1 MEFWKNRA
9 GIYVYRFQ
17 KGGPGNR
24 RQRSTGE
31 RDRAKGWKIATK
43 ALQDAKV
50 RLRGQEPVCS
60 VDQLIG
66 IWLRENP
73 APQKSLHYIRSIQA
87 LRRLHLFNLATI
99 PVDMVTT
106 QDMRTARSAYL
117 AAGHNKASANH
128 WLRLLK
134 MLFRY
139 AWKELKMI
147 DAMPWEMSRMR
158 AQAPVRPILPPSK
171 TKAWFEA
178 VDSHGR
184 PEVSLAVR
192 LMWGAGLRESEALG
206 ARWEW
211 LDLEEGTYTP
221 GEAKNDKAQPIPLR
235 RALKDYLR
243 PRAKGRG
250 LMIAKPDGTRWAPG
264 LCRTIMK
271 KANAACETEGISPHR
286 LRGTFCTL
294 LMRKLP
300 PKEVQ
305 ELMRHGA
312 LTTTLIY
319 QAKDMTLVSAAMDKM
334 DEEAG
339 F

>member
-1 MEFWKNRA
+1 MEFWKNAA
-9 GIYVYRFQ
+9 GIWVYRFQ
-17 KGGPGNR
+17 KGGKKNR

-31 RDRAKGWKIATK
+31 RDRAAGWKIATRAMK
-43 ALQDAKV
+43 EAKV
-50 RLRGQEPVCS
+50 RLRGEEPVCS
-60 VDQLIG
+60 VDHLISL
-66 IWLRENP
+66 WLRDNP
-73 APQKSLHYIRSIQA
+73 EPQKSSAYIRSIETF
-87 LRRLHLFNLATI
+87 RRLHLFELAQM

-106 QDMRTARSAYL
+106 QDVRKARSAYL
-117 AAGHNKASANH
+117 EARHGKASANH

-139 AWKELKMI
+139 AWKELKMLE
-147 DAMPWEMSRMR
+147 AMPWELPRLK
-158 AQAPVRPILPPSK
+158 AQAPVRPILPPGK

-192 LMWGAGLRESEALG
+192 LMWGAGLREAEALG

-221 GEAKNDKAQPIPLR
+221 GEAKNRQAQPIPLR

-243 PRAKGRG
+243 PRAKAKG
-250 LMIAKPDGTRWAPG
+250 LMIAKSDGSRWAPG
-264 LCRTIMK
+264 LCRTVIK
-271 KANAACETEGISPHR
+271 KANTTCETEGITPHR

-319 QAKDMTLVSAAMDKM
+319 QAKDMTLVSAALEKM

-339 F
+339 L